1 MERNRMSKN
10 KSSSLALQ
18 LKRKVQLK
26 RHPVIAKMTFQRER
40 PDLVS
45 LLDAMQRNSR
55 NMPARLKAYL
65 KHELLWDEESSTLS
79 EKGEQVKSSGLFNV
93 EERGLY
99 HIWYTDND
107 PLLGTR
113 PLLLQRD
120 TAFFEP
126 NTKGWMKGVDAA
138 RSAFSVNETLQL
150 EVLEEIYEGRKSRQV
165 KKNLSLIK
173 LEPEVICAAEK
184 SVEVELSWGIGPS
197 QSLVSLSGQLDML
210 VFNQNKT
217 SGRPETLELVINGF
231 SSKLDT
237 LMNSIADQ
245 FEGEWQ
251 GRSRVMA
258 VTLEN
263 IKQFPSAVEN
273 FKVSSR
279 SLKDLPTNCG
289 MFDSVQVQHVSIKP
303 IDQNDAEQWHQY
315 WLEAFYRKIY
325 QSTEKAR
332 QQQTQWLD
340 RQALSNFELPLK
352 DGAFLLESIVREQE
366 PEVFWH
372 VAAMTDLTSTKSKKL
387 HLPISLVNGDALQI
401 KELMQQLSAGDTIEQ
416 VIYSDRYVH
425 TSRQGRNLS
434 ELATSVGDAKG
445 LLLTLEVKDGN
456 SPQLP
461 SNWVRV
467 PFKKENNNHGRYW
480 IFIGASHTYCWEC
493 SSGLDFILES
503 GDNFVVA
510 GTPGFTPKDEHEL
523 PGYLQEAIQA
533 MKPMEVA

>member
-26 RHPVIAKMTFQRER
+26 RHPVIAKTIFQRER

-65 KHELLWDEESSTLS
+65 KHESLWDEESNSLS

-99 HIWYTDND
+99 HIWYTDSD

-138 RSAFSVNETLQL
+138 RSAFSVDEALQV
-150 EVLEEIYEGRKSRQV
+150 EVLEEVYEGRKSRQL
-165 KKNLSLIK
+165 KNSLSLIK

-184 SVEVELSWGIGPS
+184 SSEVELEWGIGPS
-197 QSLVSLSGQLDML
+197 QSLISLSGQLDML
-210 VFNQNKT
+210 VFSQNKS

-231 SSKLDT
+231 TSKLDP

-258 VTLEN
+258 VNLEN

-273 FKVSSR
+273 LKVGSR
-279 SLKDLPTNCG
+279 SLKNLPTNCG
-289 MFDSVQVQHVSIKP
+289 VFDSVQVQHVSIKP
-303 IDQNDAEQWHQY
+303 NDQNDAEQWHQY
-315 WLEAFYRKIY
+315 WLTTFYRKSY

-332 QQQTQWLD
+332 QQQTRWLD
-340 RQALSNFELPLK
+340 RQALTNFELPLK
-352 DGAFLLESIVREQE
+352 DGAHLLGSIVREQE

-372 VAAMTDLTSTKSKKL
+372 IAAMTDLTPAKSKKL
-387 HLPISLVNGDALQI
+387 HLPISLVNGDTLQI
-401 KELMQQLSAGDTIEQ
+401 RELIQQLTAGDTIEQ

-425 TSRQGRNLS
+425 SPRQGRNLS
-434 ELATSVGDAKG
+434 ALAASVGDANG
-445 LLLTLEVKDGN
+445 LLLTLESLDGN
-456 SPQLP
+456 SPELP
-461 SNWVRV
+461 NNWVRA

-480 IFIGASHTYCWEC
+480 IFIGASHIYCWEC

-503 GDNFVVA
+503 GDNFVVS
-510 GTPGFTPKDEHEL
+510 GTPGFTPKDVHEL
-523 PGYLQEAIQA
+523 PSYLQEAIQA
-533 MKPMEVA
+533 VKPMEVA

>member
-1 MERNRMSKN
+1 MSKN

-45 LLDAMQRNSR
+45 LLDAMQRNSK

-65 KHELLWDEESSTLS
+65 KQESLWDEESNSLS

-93 EERGLY
+93 DERGLY

-107 PLLGTR
+107 PLLGIR

-126 NTKGWMKGVDAA
+126 STKGWMKGVDAA
-138 RSAFSVNETLQL
+138 RSAFSVDEILQV
-150 EVLEEIYEGRKSRQV
+150 EMLEEVYEGRKSRQV
-165 KKNLSLIK
+165 KKSLSLIK

-184 SVEVELSWGIGPS
+184 TVEVELEWGIGPS

-231 SSKLDT
+231 SSKLDP

-263 IKQFPSAVEN
+263 ITQFPSAVEN
-273 FKVSSR
+273 FKVGSR

-289 MFDSVQVQHVSIKP
+289 VFDSVQVQHVSIKP
-303 IDQNDAEQWHQY
+303 KDQDDAEQWHQY
-315 WLEAFYRKIY
+315 WLEAFYRKTY

-332 QQQTQWLD
+332 QKQTQWLD
-340 RQALSNFELPLK
+340 RQALTNFELPLK
-352 DGAFLLESIVREQE
+352 DGAHLLEGIVREQE

-372 VAAMTDLTSTKSKKL
+372 VAAMADLTPSKSKKL
-387 HLPISLVNGDALQI
+387 HLPISLVNGDTLQI
-401 KELMQQLSAGDTIEQ
+401 KELIQQLTGGDTIEQ
-416 VIYSDRYVH
+416 MIYSDRYVH
-425 TSRQGRNLS
+425 TSRQSRNLS
-434 ELATSVGDAKG
+434 ALAASAGDAKG
-445 LLLTLEVKDGN
+445 LLLTLEAKDRN

-461 SNWVRV
+461 NNWVRV
-467 PFKKENNNHGRYW
+467 AFKKENDNHGRYW
-480 IFIGASHTYCWEC
+480 IFIAASHIYCWEC

-503 GDNFVVA
+503 GGDFVVA

-523 PGYLQEAIQA
+523 PSYLQEAIQA